1 MKKLRNKT
9 FITIF
14 TIFTV
19 FLLFILTFYNIQNYK
34 REYDGV
40 KNNLIRIND
49 LVKESKR
56 RIPIEDK
63 NKELDNK
70 FIMDY
75 DVYTILLDSN
85 NSIIDIINHSDTT
98 NTNITKVADTI
109 LKNNKDNIIK
119 INNLY
124 IKGYSYNLVNN
135 NYLVIINTNNI
146 SERLINNLI
155 ISLIIFLISLI
166 IIYFLTKIITNF
178 LVKPAEET
186 YTKQKE
192 FIADASH
199 ELKTPIAVIMAS
211 TDALEN
217 EPKEKK
223 YLNNIKDQTEKMNNL
238 ITNLLNL
245 SKIEESVNKELYTK
259 ENISKIIKKEILTF
273 ESLAFENNTSIET
286 NIKENIILNCNPLEI
301 QELLSILIDNAIKH
315 TKNKVPIKITL
326 NEKKNDIILEVT
338 NYGDTIA
345 KEDYE
350 KIFERFYR
358 VDKSRNRSSNRYGL
372 GLAIAKSIVIKHNG
386 KISVTSNNG
395 YTIFKI
401 IFKKNIK

>member
-14 TIFTV
+14 TIFTI
-19 FLLFILTFYNIQNYK
+19 FIILILTFYNIQNYK

-49 LVKESKR
+49 LIKESKR

-63 NKELDNK
+63 NRELDNK

-75 DVYTILLDSN
+75 DVYTILLDKN
-85 NSIIDIINHSDTT
+85 NSIIDIINHSD
-98 NTNITKVADTI
+98 NTNINITTVAETI
-109 LKNNKDNIIK
+109 LTNNKDNIIK

-124 IKGYSYNLVNN
+124 TKGYSYNLLNN

-146 SERLINNLI
+146 SKRLVNSLSL
-155 ISLIIFLISLI
+155 SLIILLISLI

-186 YTKQKE
+186 YIKQRE

-211 TDALEN
+211 TDAVEN

-245 SKIEESVNKELYTK
+245 SKLEESTNKELYTK
-259 ENISKIIKKEILTF
+259 ENISKLIEKEALTF

-286 NIKENIILNCNPLEI
+286 IIKENIILNCNPIEI

-315 TKNKVPIKITL
+315 TKNKKTINITL

-372 GLAIAKSIVIKHNG
+372 GLAIAKSIVLKHNG
-386 KISVTSNNG
+386 KISVASNNG
-395 YTIFKI
+395 YTTFKI
-401 IFKKNIK
+401 ILKKNIK